1 MLKTRP
7 IKDPKRADDGLR
19 ISVMSRHTLS
29 DGITPDRKISP
40 FMYDQW
46 WRKLGPP
53 NQLIGV
59 YYHNGLPWEE
69 YEKRYKQHLDT
80 QRRLLLTLVQ
90 LAKESNATILCVED
104 APLFCHRRLIA
115 EACKELDDQL
125 IISVE

>member
-29 DGITPDRKISP
+29 DGITPDRKIST

-53 NQLIGV
+53 SRLISD
-59 YYHNGLPWEE
+59 YDNGLPWEE
-69 YEKRYKQHLDT
+69 YEKRYIQYLRTQKQ
-80 QRRLLLTLVQ
+80 LLTTLMQ
-90 LAKESNATILCVED
+90 LARDADVTILCVED
-104 APLFCHRRLIA
+104 SPLHCHRRLIA
-115 EACKELDDQL
+115 EVCKMLDDQL
-125 IISVE
+125 IINVE